1 VMMKRLTIALAL
13 FLAACSSGM
22 PGIEKRTING
32 GPGVP
37 IQVELVGSSEPM
49 MMFMR
54 GNEPPQQV
62 SFQFLVS
69 NNSDETVTVQRIQV
83 YQHGTAPIQLESAQH
98 GYDTEIEPGHDQTF
112 TVNANARQLRQ
123 ARQGDV
129 PELVIRADVSLT
141 NGDSYVYTFSVPI
154 SIAIQ

>member
-1 VMMKRLTIALAL
+1 MKKRLTIALAL
-13 FLAACSSGM
+13 FLAACSST
-22 PGIEKRTING
+22 PGIEKRTIDG
-32 GPGVP
+32 GPGAP
-37 IQVELVGSSEPM
+37 IQVDLVGSSEPLM
-49 MMFMR
+49 MYFR
-54 GNEPPQQV
+54 GNEIPQYV

-69 NNSDETVTVQRIQV
+69 NNSNETVTVQRIQV
-83 YQHGTAPIQLESAQH
+83 YQHGAAPIQLESAQH
-98 GYDTEIEPGHDQTF
+98 GFDTEIAPGHDQTF

-129 PELVIRADVSLT
+129 PELVIRADVALT

>member
-1 VMMKRLTIALAL
+1 
-13 FLAACSSGM
+13 M